1 MKVGKKKKK
10 LWRKKGRWGR
20 ETKQRRNG
28 REKGNV

>member
-1 MKVGKKKKK
+1 MKVGKK
-10 LWRKKGRWGR
+10 LWRTKERWGR

>member
-1 MKVGKKKKK
+1 MKVDQKCREV
-10 LWRKKGRWGR
+10 RKKERGG